1 VLGEIWPLPV
11 SGKCTFASEIPF
23 LMGIAQVRFP
33 RQFFRTEIT
42 DAV

>member
-1 VLGEIWPLPV
+1 VHV
-11 SGKCTFASEIPF
+11 ASEIPF